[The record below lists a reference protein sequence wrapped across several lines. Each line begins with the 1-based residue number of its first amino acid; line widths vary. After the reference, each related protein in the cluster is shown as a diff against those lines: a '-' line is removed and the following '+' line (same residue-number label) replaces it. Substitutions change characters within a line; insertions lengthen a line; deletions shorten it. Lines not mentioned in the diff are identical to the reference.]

1 MKTED
6 KNYILDKLKR
16 MTYNKEI
23 YFIKELLNKA
33 DREIK
38 GKLFEEYLAFLFEGN
53 GFIATVNGSSYD
65 GGADILLSRKSNPN
79 KVVWIIQA
87 KNLNRSL
94 NNTEIREELVK
105 FEKESSKRY
114 NCKYFMIISLNGYV
128 EKVNIFNK
136 TNMTLESFDYIEE
149 LINNFSQDDKGQ
161 VLLPDLR
168 PHNRYTYKE
177 IKAILENKNKVAV
190 PNATGTGKSFIILQL
205 LFDYMKKD
213 AILLAPTNEI
223 IDRMKRIAPWSS
235 RRCKFYTYS
244 KFSAMYSKGKLD
256 DLKVDLIILDEI
268 HRAGALNWGKAVS
281 YILDKNYEAK
291 IVGLSA
297 TPIRFLDN
305 NRDMI
310 SELLDGV
317 STTPLS
323 LSEAIVRR
331 ILPSPIYISA
341 MYNLD
346 KEIDKKMKL
355 MNKYNIPTEDRK
367 KYIEELNIYKEL
379 YEKESKAELII
390 KKHLPKEDNLKFIV
404 FCKNNKHLKEMKDKV
419 IGWFRNVLDSNT
431 KIKEYIVTSEKSNNS
446 AQLFDFENNNQKN
459 ELKLLFSISK
469 LNEGIHI
476 KDISGIIMLRNT
488 KSPTIYYQQLGR
500 CLTADT
506 ANKNPIVFD
515 FVDNIDN
522 LELMNF
528 RAKLE
533 EARTLHNEY
542 RNSIGVDSDEI
553 RLALYD
559 EHFELISQLK
569 NIEKKI
575 TYNWEKSF
583 EVLCEFKE
591 LYGNI
596 NVPNSE
602 EYCRLY
608 SWISLQRTLYN
619 KGILNQ
625 EFIEKLNSIGFIW
638 DQRFYNWKE
647 NLKKYDNFISSCYRK
662 KISYYKLISDKYYI
676 NVYESDKDIV
686 NNAALIKWVDKQI
699 KEYKIGALDERKENL
714 LVNEFKK
721 ISDFE
726 ENTWLLSLY
735 KIVKF
740 YDYIKEKYNIDCFIN
755 KIAPAKV
762 NFINLLIALYDNENI
777 VRNTVEKTLPNEGQV
792 SNNKY
797 INDECWNRGFVINV
811 LKSKEFS
818 SDIEYFIDD
827 LNIVYFQDLIDS
839 NEEFMKRW
847 YDYNNY
853 KNSLDIIKLKLLNRI
868 NFNSKAS

>member
-1 MKTED
+1 MKEED
-6 KNYILDKLKR
+6 KNCILDKLKK

-23 YFIKELLNKA
+23 YLIKETLNEA
-33 DREIK
+33 YIHIK

-53 GFIATVNGSSYD
+53 GFIATVNGGSWD
-65 GGADILLSRKSNPN
+65 GGADILLSRKNNPN
-79 KVVWIIQA
+79 KVVWIVQA
-87 KNLNRSL
+87 KNVSKPLT
-94 NNTEIREELVK
+94 NTVIREELVK

-128 EKVNIFNK
+128 EKINIFNK

-149 LINNFSQDDKGQ
+149 LINNFSEDDNGQ

-177 IKAILENKNKVAV
+177 IKAILENKNRVAV

-205 LFDYMKKD
+205 LFDYIKKD
-213 AILLAPTNEI
+213 SILLAPTNEI
-223 IDRMKRIAPWSS
+223 IERLKRLAPWSMT
-235 RRCKFYTYS
+235 RCKFYTYS
-244 KFSAMYSKGKLD
+244 KFSAMYSKGKID
-256 DLKVDLIILDEI
+256 NLKVDLIILDEL

-281 YILDKNYEAK
+281 YILDKNSSAK
-291 IVGLSA
+291 VVGLSA

-331 ILPSPIYISA
+331 ILPSPIYVSA

-355 MNKYNIPTEDRK
+355 MKKYNISTEDRK
-367 KYIEELNIYKEL
+367 KYIEELNIYKAL
-379 YEKESKAELII
+379 YEKESKAEHVI
-390 KKHLPKEDNLKFIV
+390 KKHLPKVDNLKFIV
-404 FCKNNKHLKEMKDKV
+404 FCENNKHLNEMKDEVITWFNNILEPTVKV
-419 IGWFRNVLDSNT
+419 
-431 KIKEYIVTSEKSNNS
+431 KEYIVTSENNNTLE
-446 AQLFDFENNNQKN
+446 LFDFENNDCK
-459 ELKLLFSISK
+459 EEVKLLFSISK

-476 KDISGIIMLRNT
+476 KNISGIIMLRTT

-500 CLTADT
+500 CLTADS
-506 ANKNPIVFD
+506 ANKTPIVFD

-522 LELMNF
+522 LELMKF
-528 RAKLE
+528 RTQLE
-533 EARTLHNEY
+533 EAKALHNEY
-542 RNSIGVDSDEI
+542 RKSIGVESDEV

-575 TYNWEKSF
+575 TYNWEEYF
-583 EVLCEFKE
+583 DALCEFKS

-602 EYCRLY
+602 EYSRLY
-608 SWISLQRTLYN
+608 SFISLQRTLYN
-619 KGILNQ
+619 KRILNP
-625 EFIEKLNSIGFIW
+625 EFIEKLDSIGFIW

-647 NLKKYDNFISSCYRK
+647 NLIKYDNFISSCYRK
-662 KISYYKLISDKYYI
+662 RILYYKLINDKYYI
-676 NVYESDKDIV
+676 PVYESDVDTI
-686 NNAALIKWVDKQI
+686 NNTALIKWMDKQI
-699 KEYKIGALDERKENL
+699 KEYKLGVLDKRKEDL
-714 LVNEFKK
+714 LINEFKV
-721 ISDFE
+721 ISEFE
-726 ENTWLLSLY
+726 ENAWILSLY
-735 KIVKF
+735 KIIEF
-740 YDYIKEKYNIDCFIN
+740 YNYIKEKYNIDCYVN
-755 KIAPAKV
+755 KIAPPKE
-762 NFINLLIALYDNENI
+762 NFINLLVALYGNENI
-777 VRNTVEKTLPNEGQV
+777 VRNTVDKSLPKEGQV
-792 SNNKY
+792 INNKY
-797 INDECWNRGFVINV
+797 INDESWNRGFVINV
-811 LKSKEFS
+811 LKSKEFI

-847 YDYNNY
+847 HDYNIDN
-853 KNSLDIIKLKLLNRI
+853 NNLDINKLKLLNRI